1 MTYLELVNAVLRR
14 VRETEVSTVSQTAY
28 SKLIGDYIN
37 ETKREVEDTWDW
49 NALRTTLT
57 ANTTADVF
65 NYVLVGS
72 GYRFRVLDVMND
84 TDNWFMKPAS
94 NKWLNEQFLLGSSV
108 QTGSPTHYG
117 FNGQDSNGDT
127 QVDIFPIPDKVYALR
142 FNVVL
147 PQEDLSNDSDILTIP
162 SDPVIQ
168 GAVLKAI
175 IERGEDGGRGSE
187 LQAEAY
193 RKSVGNAVAIE
204 ANRFEDEITWE
215 GI

>member
-14 VRETEVSTVSQTAY
+14 VREDEVSSVSQTPY
-28 SKLIGDYIN
+28 SKLIGDYVN
-37 ETKREVEDTWDW
+37 ETKREVEDAWDW

-57 ANTTADVF
+57 ANTTASVF

-94 NKWLNEQFLLGSSV
+94 NSWMNEQFLLGSTP
-108 QTGSPTHYG
+108 QTGSPEYYS
-117 FNGQDSNGDT
+117 FNGQDANHDT
-127 QVDIFPIPDKVYALR
+127 QVDVFPIPDGVYTLR
-142 FNVVL
+142 FNVVV
-147 PQEDLSNDSDILTIP
+147 PQTDLTNDTDILSIP
-162 SDPVIQ
+162 ADPVIQ

-204 ANRFEDEITWE
+204 ANRFEAEITWE

>member
-28 SKLIGDYIN
+28 SKLIGDYVN
-37 ETKREVEDTWDW
+37 ETKREVEDAWDW

-57 ANTTADVF
+57 ANTTADLF

-72 GYRFRVLDVMND
+72 GQRFKVLNVLND
-84 TDNWFMKPAS
+84 TSNWFLTSAS
-94 NKWLNEQFLLGSSV
+94 SRWMDEQFLLGDAV
-108 QTGSPTHYG
+108 QKASPQYYN
-117 FNGQDSNGDT
+117 FNGVDANGDT
-127 QVDIFPIPDKVYALR
+127 QVDIYPVPNGVYAIR

-147 PQEDLSNDSDILTIP
+147 PQDDLSSDSDRLYIP

-193 RKSVGNAVAIE
+193 RKSVGNAIAIE
-204 ANRFEDEITWE
+204 ANRYPDETTWE
-215 GI
+215 PE

>member
-37 ETKREVEDTWDW
+37 ETKREVEDAWDW

-57 ANTTADVF
+57 ANTTTDLF
-65 NYVLVGS
+65 NFVLVGS
-72 GYRFRVLDVMND
+72 GQRFKVLNVLND
-84 TDNWFMKPAS
+84 TSNWFLKPAS
-94 NKWLNEQFLLGSSV
+94 SNWMDEQFLLGDSV
-108 QTGSPTHYG
+108 QKASPQYYS
-117 FNGQDSNGDT
+117 FNGVDSNGDT
-127 QVDIFPIPDKVYALR
+127 QVDLYPVPDGVYAIR

-147 PQEDLSNDSDILTIP
+147 PQADLSNDSDTLSVP

-193 RKSVGNAVAIE
+193 RKSLGNFIAIE
-204 ANRFEDEITWE
+204 ANRYPDETTWE
-215 GI
+215 LQ

>member
-14 VRETEVSTVSQTAY
+14 VREAEVSTVQQTPY
-28 SKLIGDYIN
+28 SKLIGDYVN
-37 ETKREVEDTWDW
+37 ETKREVEDAWDW

-57 ANTTADVF
+57 ANTTASVF

-72 GYRFRVLDVMND
+72 GYRFRVLDVLND
-84 TDNWFMKPAS
+84 TSNWFVRPAS
-94 NKWLNEQFLLGSSV
+94 NSYMNEQFLLGSSI
-108 QTGSPTHYG
+108 QTGSPTYYS
-117 FNGQDSNGDT
+117 FNGQDANGDT
-127 QVDIFPIPDKVYALR
+127 QVDLFPVPDAVYAVR

-147 PQEDLSNDSDILTIP
+147 PQPDLSNDSDILSIP

-204 ANRFEDEITWE
+204 ANRFADEITWNLV
-215 GI
+215 

>member
-28 SKLIGDYIN
+28 SKLIGDYVN
-37 ETKREVEDTWDW
+37 ETKREVEDAWDW

-57 ANTTADVF
+57 ANTTVDLF

-72 GYRFRVLDVMND
+72 GQRFKVLNVLND
-84 TDNWFMKPAS
+84 TSNWFLTSAS
-94 NKWLNEQFLLGSSV
+94 GRWMDEQFLLGDSV
-108 QTGSPTHYG
+108 QKASPQYYS
-117 FNGQDSNGDT
+117 FNGVDENGDT
-127 QVDIFPIPDKVYALR
+127 QVDIYPVPNGVYAIR
-142 FNVVL
+142 FNIVL
-147 PQEDLSNDSDILTIP
+147 PQVDLSDDSDRLYVP
-162 SDPVIQ
+162 ADPIIQ

-193 RKSVGNAVAIE
+193 RKAVGNAIAIE
-204 ANRFEDEITWE
+204 AARYPDETTWE
-215 GI
+215 SE

>member
-28 SKLIGDYIN
+28 SKLIGDFVN
-37 ETKREVEDTWDW
+37 ETKREVEDAWDW

-57 ANTTADVF
+57 ADTTADLF
-65 NYVLVGS
+65 NYVMVGS
-72 GYRFRVLDVMND
+72 GYRFKVLNVLND
-84 TDNWFMKPAS
+84 TSNWFMKSAS
-94 NKWLNEQFLLGSSV
+94 GRWMDEQFLLGDAV
-108 QTGSPTHYG
+108 QKGPPQYYN

-127 QVDIFPIPDKVYALR
+127 QVDIYPVPDGVYAIR

-147 PQEDLSNDSDILTIP
+147 PQTDLVNDSDALSIP

-193 RKSVGNAVAIE
+193 RKSVGNAIAIE
-204 ANRFEDEITWE
+204 ANRYEDEITWE
-215 GI
+215 LQ

>member
-37 ETKREVEDTWDW
+37 ETKREVEDSWDW
-49 NALRTTLT
+49 NALRTTLS
-57 ANTTADVF
+57 ANTTVDLF

-72 GYRFRVLDVMND
+72 GYRFKVLSVLND
-84 TDNWFMKPAS
+84 TSNWFMVPAS
-94 NKWLNEQFLLGSSV
+94 SNWMDEQFLLGNGVEKGKPYYYS
-108 QTGSPTHYG
+108 
-117 FNGQDSNGDT
+117 FNGQDANGDT
-127 QVDIFPIPDKVYALR
+127 QVDIFPVPNGVYAIR

-147 PQEDLSNDSDILTIP
+147 PQADLVNDADTLSVP

-193 RKSVGNAVAIE
+193 RKSVGNAISIE

-215 GI
+215 PQ

>member
-28 SKLIGDYIN
+28 SKLIGDYVN
-37 ETKREVEDTWDW
+37 ETKREVEDAWDW

-57 ANTTADVF
+57 ANTTVDLF

-72 GYRFRVLDVMND
+72 GQRFKVLNALND
-84 TDNWFMKPAS
+84 TSNWFLKMAS
-94 NKWLNEQFLLGSSV
+94 GKWMDEQFLLGDSV
-108 QTGSPTHYG
+108 QKASPQYYN
-117 FNGQDSNGDT
+117 FNGVDANGDT
-127 QVDIFPIPDKVYALR
+127 QVDIYPVPDGVYAIR

-147 PQEDLSNDSDILTIP
+147 PQEDLSADLDKLSIP
-162 SDPVIQ
+162 ADPVIQ

-193 RKSVGNAVAIE
+193 RKSVGNAIAIE
-204 ANRFEDEITWE
+204 AARYPDETTWE
-215 GI
+215 AE